1 MMKKG
6 QLSFFLMALFFFM
19 NMPPHI
25 GLAETNASIEVEGII
40 GNQPVDVTDKNDASK
55 SPIVQR
61 KEPNDK
67 IRQEMPELGGRC
79 RASAGILDVGVTV
92 PFRCNF
98 CVLDKEISR
107 RRWQSGNCQQCHQK
121 SRTLA
126 I

>member
-40 GNQPVDVTDKNDASK
+40 GNQPVDVTDKSDAGK

-67 IRQEMPELGGRC
+67 IRQEMPELAQAQVFLMLGLLCLSGVIFEYWTRKYQGEDGNQGT
-79 RASAGILDVGVTV
+79 ASNATKKVE
-92 PFRCNF
+92 P
-98 CVLDKEISR
+98 
-107 RRWQSGNCQQCHQK
+107 
-121 SRTLA
+121 
-126 I
+126 